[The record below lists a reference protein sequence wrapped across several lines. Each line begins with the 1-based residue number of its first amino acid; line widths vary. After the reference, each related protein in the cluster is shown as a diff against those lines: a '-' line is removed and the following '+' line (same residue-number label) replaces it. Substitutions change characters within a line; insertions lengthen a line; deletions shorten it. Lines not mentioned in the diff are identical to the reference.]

1 MIILIRRIVSFV
13 IFILIGYVFYKKV
26 IKGENIFFSRK
37 NRPGTGS
44 GGEVEKMEKDPVCGT
59 YVPEKS
65 SLKLKSEG
73 TMYHFCS
80 EKCREEYISH
90 LKK

>member
-1 MIILIRRIVSFV
+1 MIILIKRVISFI

-37 NRPGTGS
+37 NRQGTGR

-59 YVPEKS
+59 YVPEKT

-90 LKK
+90 LKN